1 MKRGKGD
8 GRQGGTVREE
18 ETSARSRGG
27 RDECKES
34 RRKRR
39 VQGVEEEGIGSGG
52 EDMYER
58 RRKETGRRIVREGSA
73 GARERREKNRKR

>member
-1 MKRGKGD
+1 MKRGKGG

-34 RRKRR
+34 RRKRQ
-39 VQGVEEEGIGSGG
+39 VQGVEEEETSARSRGG
-52 EDMYER
+52 R
-58 RRKETGRRIVREGSA
+58 HR
-73 GARERREKNRKR
+73 